1 MLVTR
6 LLLALA
12 VTGLAGIAAA
22 AETSAVPDPAA
33 VAPAVT
39 VVPAIQRELVEEA
52 VVTGTLVPRDEI
64 MVSPEIEGFRI
75 TDLMV
80 EEGARVEKG
89 QVLARLSREM
99 IETQEASNAAAIAK
113 AEASIVQT
121 QSQIVQSEAAEVE
134 ANLALERARAL
145 VKTGNATAVIL
156 EQRISTTQSNQGKLA
171 AARGGLQLA
180 QAELASAKA
189 QAAEIAVKR
198 ARTEIRA
205 PESGIVNRR
214 TARIGATATAIG
226 EPLFRLI
233 ARGEIELE
241 GEVPETAMPRLKV
254 GDPARLDLIE
264 GRTLAG
270 RVRRIDPEI
279 DRATRLG
286 KVRIS
291 LAPDPALRI
300 GAFARGRVEV
310 ARRTG
315 VTVPLSAVLYRA
327 DGSANVLIARDG
339 KVEARRIVPGLSAAG
354 YLEVRSGIAADE
366 AVVARASSFLRDG
379 DRVRAVQAATADAA
393 AK

>member
-113 AEASIVQT
+113 AEASIVQA

-241 GEVPETAMPRLKV
+241 GEVPETVMPRLKV

>member
-113 AEASIVQT
+113 AEASIVQA

-156 EQRISTTQSNQGKLA
+156 EQRISTAQSNQGKLA

-264 GRTLAG
+264 GRTLAD

>member
-113 AEASIVQT
+113 AEASIVQA